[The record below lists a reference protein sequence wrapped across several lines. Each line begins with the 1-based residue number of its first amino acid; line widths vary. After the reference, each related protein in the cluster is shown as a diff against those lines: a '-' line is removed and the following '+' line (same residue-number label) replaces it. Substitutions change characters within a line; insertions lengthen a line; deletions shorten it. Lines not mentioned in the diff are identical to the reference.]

1 MTFREL
7 VEGLNDI
14 LINHP
19 ELADREVIHSSE
31 GGYSGA
37 GFESPV
43 TVAIPNPA
51 AKFANINHS
60 IHIVSDDDGYRTNP
74 AIESW
79 TFIST
84 EVEE

>member
-1 MTFREL
+1 MIFREL

-14 LINHP
+14 LTNHP
-19 ELADREVIHSSE
+19 ELAERNVIHSSE
-31 GGYSGA
+31 DGYSGA

-43 TVAIPNPA
+43 TIAIPNPTTE
-51 AKFANINHS
+51 FVDRNFN